1 MQRFAFTLVSTAAL
15 ALTST
20 TLLAQGVPAAPAAP
34 AAPAPAPAPQ
44 QEAKPAGVIDA
55 AAKKTYDAAVAAVR
69 KLKGV
74 SFVSEMKLDAK
85 SPELAAMIPPDFG
98 GKARFSVRFGAEG
111 KSGLGHDT
119 IRAEILKG
127 EQNGMVFVLAPEAA
141 IAISPTEKEYME
153 GGGELSM
160 MLAGMAMQSFPSWLS
175 EQRGEVQGPAK
186 LSDPVSIEP
195 VGDEKVDGV
204 DCAVVK
210 AVRTMEVEMAEGMP
224 ATKITITETTAFAKS
239 DNLPRRIRLDPDFGE
254 AAAGMGPVPSPIYT
268 ISEIKADPEFAAD
281 IFSTKAPEGYKK
293 TEPEVPGMG
302 GETPEMNFTAGDAAP
317 DFKLKDADGKEVTM
331 ASFKDKVVLLDFWA
345 TWCGPCKAAMPVM
358 QKIHDEYKDKGV
370 VVLGVNMGERSPT
383 AGKEYIASK
392 KFTYPGVFEADELA
406 NAYGITA
413 IPTLVVVG
421 KDGKIVEIEVGM
433 SDPSGD
439 KLRAVIEKALG
450 GK

>member
-1 MQRFAFTLVSTAAL
+1 MQRFALSLVSTAAL

-34 AAPAPAPAPQ
+34 AAPAPAPQ

-98 GKARFSVRFGAEG
+98 GKARFSVQFGAEG

-127 EQNGMVFVLAPEAA
+127 EQNGMIFVLAPEAA

-268 ISEIKADPEFAAD
+268 ITEIKADPEFAAD
-281 IFSTKAPEGYKK
+281 LFSTKAPEGYKK

-302 GETPEMNFTAGDAAP
+302 GEAPEMNFTAGDAAP

-358 QKIHDEYKDKGV
+358 QKLHDEFKDKGV

-392 KFTYPGVFEADELA
+392 KFTYPCVFEADELA

-421 KDGKIVEIEVGM
+421 KDGKIMEIEVGM